1 MSARTGNRPETF
13 GADHET
19 SGVDHE
25 VMGTCRILAG
35 RGFTAEVAATAATFG
50 TALLE
55 SVPVRAGEAS

>member
-1 MSARTGNRPETF
+1 
-13 GADHET
+13 
-19 SGVDHE
+19 
-25 VMGTCRILAG
+25 MGTCRILAG